1 MFGSV
6 AVSTH
11 SINDYTSVVGQA
23 AIDELRR
30 LAKPLEG
37 KRVLALSSP
46 GASGAVRN
54 LLHGSI
60 PLFSDL
66 GLDAHWQQVR
76 VSAEFRDMDRDIR
89 RALSGGQVEWSA
101 TIEKSLLEFNAA
113 NARVYDEDFDIVVVH
128 HTASVGLFDAITQL
142 TGKRPAGAWL
152 WNSHRDYRAAVPEY
166 WSLIRPYADQFA
178 ASIYDYKDFIRA
190 DSPTKRKVVIP
201 PGVDPLGA
209 RSGAVS
215 AAMKQTIMDQ
225 RGVDPNRPILAQIV
239 LSLREDDPLRVLD
252 TYELVKAERPD
263 VQLVV
268 VDLLGDAPENA
279 QALNHLRERG
289 RAIGDVTIL
298 TEMDRVGNVELTALR
313 DQATVLIHQ
322 GMPRGIS
329 IELLEEMWQA
339 KPIVSGRSPVAEA
352 VLTHPLVGVLA
363 DTPPE
368 QPHAILTVLNQPA
381 TGERIGTAAKD
392 RIAQH
397 HLITHYLAGYL
408 KLFQQVLPRQSR
420 RSASE

>member
-11 SINDYTSVVGQA
+11 SINDYTPIVGQA

-37 KRVLALSSP
+37 KRILALSSP
-46 GASGAVRN
+46 GASGAVRS
-54 LLHGSI
+54 LLHSSV

-76 VSAEFRDMDRDIR
+76 VSAEFLDMDRDIR

-101 TIEKSLLEFNAA
+101 EIEKAWLEFNAA
-113 NARVYDEDFDIVVVH
+113 NARLFDEDFDIVIVH
-128 HTASVGLFDAITQL
+128 HTASVGIYDAITQL

-152 WNSHRDYRAAVPEY
+152 WDSHRDYHAAVSES
-166 WSLIRPYADQFA
+166 WSLIRPYADHFA
-178 ASIYDYKDFIRA
+178 ASIYDYKPFIRA
-190 DSPTKRKVVIP
+190 DAPTKRNVVIP
-201 PGVDPLGA
+201 PGVDPLGP

-215 AAMKQTIMDQ
+215 TAMKQTIMDQ
-225 RGVDPNRPILAQIV
+225 RGIDPNRPILAQIV

-252 TYELVKAERPD
+252 TYELVKAQRPD

-268 VDLLGDAPENA
+268 VDLLGDAPDNA

-289 RAIGDVTIL
+289 RAIGDVTVL
-298 TEMDRVGNVELTALR
+298 TEMDRVGNVELTTLR

-352 VLTHPLVGVLA
+352 VLTRPLVGVLA

-368 QPHAILTVLNQPA
+368 QAHAILGLLNEPA
-381 TGERIGTAAKD
+381 TAERIGAAAKD

-408 KLFQQVLPRQSR
+408 KLFQQVLPGRSG

>member
-11 SINDYTSVVGQA
+11 SITDYTTVVGKA

-37 KRVLALSSP
+37 KRILALSSP
-46 GASGAVRN
+46 GASGAVRS
-54 LLHGSI
+54 LLHSSI

-76 VSAEFRDMDRDIR
+76 VPAEFLEMDRDMR
-89 RALSGGQVEWSA
+89 RALSGAPVDWSPA
-101 TIEKSLLEFNAA
+101 IEKAWLEFNAS
-113 NARVYDEDFDIVVVH
+113 NARLFDEDFDIVVVH
-128 HTASVGLFDAITQL
+128 HTGSVGLHDAIRQIK
-142 TGKRPAGAWL
+142 GKRPAGAWL
-152 WNSHRDYRAAVPEY
+152 WDSHRDYRAATTES
-166 WSLIRPYADQFA
+166 WSLIRPYADTFA
-178 ASIYDYKDFIRA
+178 ASIYDYKPFIREDA
-190 DSPTKRKVVIP
+190 PTKRKVVVP
-201 PGVDPLGA
+201 PGVDPLGPRA
-209 RSGAVS
+209 GAVS

-225 RGVDPNRPILAQIV
+225 RGIDANRPILAQIV
-239 LSLREDDPLRVLD
+239 LSLREDDPLHVLD
-252 TYELVKAERPD
+252 TYELVKLQRPD

-268 VDLLGDAPENA
+268 VDLLGDEPENTKALA
-279 QALNHLRERG
+279 QLRERG
-289 RAIGDVTIL
+289 NAIGDVTVL

-352 VLTHPLVGVLA
+352 VLTHPMVAVLA

-368 QPHAILTVLNQPA
+368 QAHAILGLLNKPETA
-381 TGERIGTAAKD
+381 ERIGNAAKD

-397 HLITHYLAGYL
+397 HLITNYLAGYL
-408 KLFQQVLPRQSR
+408 KLFQQVLPRRSR
-420 RSASE
+420 RSSLE